1 MTEHTSLYRYSLEEA
16 LRWNER
22 DLWRESHKENCSCAR
37 AIEEAIKNGYHDN
50 RLDGDIA
57 KAVIERF
64 GYDRVNWVL
73 ANTVQENMQ
82 DGRISED
89 NKRWAR
95 TFHIPRDENRWHFA
109 VSAHPG
115 LTNLFIDQARQAWQQ
130 LGLFDSSHCES
141 EQDGEID
148 YTGKVVAIRPDILK
162 DQYKTPDDQLFLAT
176 GGFGCH
182 PNSRGRKV
190 YGHFLKDGEETYYQ
204 RSELI
209 GAVKDEHL
217 PEWAR
222 QKLSEMTASPEETEG
237 ITMKGLN

>member
-73 ANTVQENMQ
+73 ANTVRENMQ

>member
-16 LRWNER
+16 VRWNER

-37 AIEEAIKNGYHDN
+37 AIEEAIKDGYHDN
-50 RLDGDIA
+50 HLDGDIA

-73 ANTVQENMQ
+73 ANTVRENMQ
-82 DGRISED
+82 DGRFSED
-89 NKRWAR
+89 NKKWAR
-95 TFHIPRDENRWHFA
+95 TFHVPRDENRWHFS

-115 LTNLFIDQARQAWQQ
+115 LANLFIDQARQAWQE
-130 LGLFDSSHCES
+130 LGLFDFSHCES

-162 DQYKTPDDQLFLAT
+162 DQYKTPDDQLFLAE

-190 YGHFLKDGEETYYQ
+190 FGQFLKDGEETYYQ

-209 GAVKDEHL
+209 GVVKDEHL
-217 PEWAR
+217 PEWAK

>member
-16 LRWNER
+16 LRWNEQ

-73 ANTVQENMQ
+73 ANTVRENLQ
-82 DGRISED
+82 DGRFSED
-89 NKRWAR
+89 NKKWAR
-95 TFHIPRDENRWHFA
+95 AFHIPRDENRWHFA

-115 LTNLFIDQARQAWQQ
+115 LTNLFIDQARQAWQE

-162 DQYKTPDDQLFLAT
+162 DQYKTPDDQLFFAT

-209 GAVKDEHL
+209 GAVKDEPL
-217 PEWAR
+217 PEWAK
-222 QKLSEMTASPEETEG
+222 QKLSEMTASHEETEG
-237 ITMKGLN
+237 ITMNGLN

>member
-1 MTEHTSLYRYSLEEA
+1 MTEHISLYRYSLEEA
-16 LRWNER
+16 VRWNER

-37 AIEEAIKNGYHDN
+37 AIEEAIKDGYHDN

-73 ANTVQENMQ
+73 ANTVRENMQ

>member
-57 KAVIERF
+57 KEVIERF

-73 ANTVQENMQ
+73 ANTVRENMQ

>member
-16 LRWNER
+16 VRWNER

-37 AIEEAIKNGYHDN
+37 AIEEAIKDGYHDN

-73 ANTVQENMQ
+73 ANTVRENMQ
-82 DGRISED
+82 DGRFSED
-89 NKRWAR
+89 NKKWAR
-95 TFHIPRDENRWHFA
+95 TFHIPRDENRWHFS

-115 LTNLFIDQARQAWQQ
+115 LTNLFIDQARQAWQE

-162 DQYKTPDDQLFLAT
+162 DQYKTPDDQLFLAE

-190 YGHFLKDGEETYYQ
+190 FGQFLKDGEETDYQ

-209 GAVKDEHL
+209 GVVKDEHL
-217 PEWAR
+217 PEWAK

>member
-16 LRWNER
+16 VRWNER

-37 AIEEAIKNGYHDN
+37 AIEEAIKDGYHDN

-73 ANTVQENMQ
+73 ANTVRENMQ

-204 RSELI
+204 RLELI

>member
-73 ANTVQENMQ
+73 ANTVRENMQ

-115 LTNLFIDQARQAWQQ
+115 LTNLFIDQARQAWQE